1 MQLPCEELPPS
12 VLHSAGDL
20 LRERRNPLTRAK
32 LGSINH
38 ERRSLQVFFLV
49 CNCIY
54 LRAKVNTSFHRIL
67 SVVLLNGLAIFARQQ
82 RPDHALIAAGA
93 IVAGSG

>member
-1 MQLPCEELPPS
+1 
-12 VLHSAGDL
+12 
-20 LRERRNPLTRAK
+20 
-32 LGSINH
+32 
-38 ERRSLQVFFLV
+38 
-49 CNCIY
+49 